1 MRLDSWLVQNNY
13 LESRE
18 KAHLE
23 IEAGN
28 ICINKKIAK
37 KPSNQVEENDL
48 VEMINRRFRFVSKEG
63 SKLERAIQTFELD
76 FSNKTVLDVGTGI
89 GGFTD
94 CALQYGATKVYALD
108 TIANQLFAS
117 LRENEKVVFYEETDI
132 RAFTLAQLDNAPV
145 DIIVADVSYLSL
157 TLVFPHLSSLL
168 KADGYVIALIK
179 PQFEHDPNTKIKKGV
194 INDAKNQ
201 QQAILKVKGSAKEHG
216 FRCEKM
222 IETLVEDKKNLEF
235 LGLWKK
241 TL

>member
-13 LESRE
+13 IESRE

-37 KPSNQVEENDL
+37 KPSNPVEENDL
-48 VEMINRRFRFVSKEG
+48 VEIINRRFRFVSKEG
-63 SKLERAIQTFELD
+63 TKLERAIETFELD
-76 FSNKTVLDVGTGI
+76 FANKTVLDVGAAI

-94 CALQYGATKVYALD
+94 CALQYGAAKVYALD
-108 TIANQLFAS
+108 SAPNQLHAS
-117 LRENEKVVFYEETDI
+117 LRENSKVVCCEETDI
-132 RAFTLAQLDNAPV
+132 RQFSLSQLDDVPV
-145 DIIVADVSYLSL
+145 DIIVVDVSFMSL
-157 TLVFPHLSSLL
+157 TLVFPHLMPLL
-168 KADGYVIALIK
+168 TAEGCVIALIK
-179 PQFEHDPNTKIKKGV
+179 PIFEHDPNTKLKKGV